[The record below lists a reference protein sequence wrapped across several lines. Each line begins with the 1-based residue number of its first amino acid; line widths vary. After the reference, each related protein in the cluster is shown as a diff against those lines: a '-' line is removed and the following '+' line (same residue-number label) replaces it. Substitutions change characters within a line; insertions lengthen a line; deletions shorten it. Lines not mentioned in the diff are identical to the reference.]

1 MQLEAKASVT
11 DHRLSHTSAHQLP
24 TASCAVPLRGHGPS
38 SLGQV
43 SVAGVQLS
51 HNGTCQEGHTLL
63 AGVVYF
69 DTWKV

>member
-24 TASCAVPLRGHGPS
+24 TAGCAVPLRAHGPS
-38 SLGQV
+38 SLQV
-43 SVAGVQLS
+43 SMAGVQLS
-51 HNGTCQEGHTLL
+51 QSGTCREGHTLL
-63 AGVVYF
+63 AGVGYF